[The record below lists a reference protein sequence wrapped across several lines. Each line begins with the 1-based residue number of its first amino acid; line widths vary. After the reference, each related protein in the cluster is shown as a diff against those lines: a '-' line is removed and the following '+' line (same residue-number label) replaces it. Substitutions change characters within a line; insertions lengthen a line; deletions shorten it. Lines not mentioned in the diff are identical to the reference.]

1 MKTKCLIN
9 CTNEVII
16 LGLTSLLSGQ
26 SDLECFEENYDL
38 EIDLK
43 GLVERYQPDVL
54 VIDRQN
60 RYYPYLF
67 CRLASLQYPDLVVIV
82 LEIDKNLIQVH
93 RKGEIT
99 EQNNSDLLSVIRNR
113 GSLIL

>member
-16 LGLTSLLSGQ
+16 WGLTSLLSGQ

-38 EIDLK
+38 EIDLMR
-43 GLVERYQPDVL
+43 LIDRYQPDVL

-60 RYYPYLF
+60 RTYPYLF

-82 LEIDKNLIQVH
+82 LEIDQNQIQIH
-93 RKGEIT
+93 RKGEMVVSS
-99 EQNNSDLLSVIRNR
+99 NS
-113 GSLIL
+113 